1 MAQEDSATGD
11 LPMSEETME
20 GSRAVPVVPVVPDP
34 LKPKSSKSSGVVPVV
49 PETLETDEQ
58 VGKGWRWLCLKHE
71 VLPEI
76 RRFAITA
83 ITAIFFLSSSNRNS

>member
-20 GSRAVPVVPVVPDP
+20 GSRAVPVVPVVPVVPDP

-83 ITAIFFLSSSNRNS
+83 ITAIFFSLKLK

>member
-20 GSRAVPVVPVVPDP
+20 GSRAVPVGPVVPDP
-34 LKPKSSKSSGVVPVV
+34 LKPKSSKSNGVVPVV

-58 VGKGWRWLCLKHE
+58 GGKGWRWLCLKHE

-83 ITAIFFLSSSNRNS
+83 IVFSLKLK